1 MRRWLK
7 IARAELV
14 RDITLSLR
22 YPMELGTGLMVMYL
36 LFMGIY
42 VGGRQMSGGVD
53 LGGIEGTLVG
63 FTMLFFALMALNT
76 MSIDIENEARQGT
89 LEQVFLCAPSFLG
102 LLWVRALVHL
112 GIGSL
117 AVLLLSLAIQA
128 STGRFLRLEPGEF
141 LPMPWLDPKAPAA
154 EPGAADPSPSQ
165 AEPAAAGSAPS
176 SLPAEHTSGTGRGPT
191 PGQASTP
198 RRIVIPATTLAEF
211 LAGAVASHG
220 SLHRAADGIGVP
232 YSTLRGWLR
241 RRNQS
246 AQRPCLPKKAFSEH
260 SPLARPDAPTLGCV
274 PTTGFPRKPSFT
286 LKPQP

>member
-1 MRRWLK
+1 MSSPEPMPSQREPLRARIAEVLAQEPRKRRYGNELK
-7 IARAELV
+7 RAIVDYAFARQDEHATIREIAE
-14 RDITLSLR
+14 
-22 YPMELGTGLMVMYL
+22 
-36 LFMGIY
+36 
-42 VGGRQMSGGVD
+42 D
-53 LGGIEGTLVG
+53 LGLS
-63 FTMLFFALMALNT
+63 A
-76 MSIDIENEARQGT
+76 
-89 LEQVFLCAPSFLG
+89 
-102 LLWVRALVHL
+102 W
-112 GIGSL
+112 
-117 AVLLLSLAIQA
+117 LLSKWLRHA
-128 STGRFLRLEPGEF
+128 RLRLEKGKIPFEPGEF

-232 YSTLRGWLR
+232 YSTLRGWLQ